1 MRLPNALL
9 PFALLAPLLAAQ
21 APTAGALPAL
31 LTRVRA
37 IRDATDFRASGRLVS
52 VPASGQRKSYQLSM
66 RARSFAGV
74 LKLFCEIT
82 DPAPARVRLLLES
95 RPAGASAVRLGHAGD
110 PAPRELPFE
119 RWAESILATD
129 FNYEDLMESQFLWR
143 NQSLLD
149 ETTYGARACS
159 VLRSTPGPADRT
171 HYSSVTTWLDQTTDY
186 RVGGEDGQAL
196 RQGQGI
202 HLLRSAAI
210 ERSVVRQP
218 DRVPLQRP
226 TRIVP
231 ADRLPRLGKSE
242 PGRACIRS
250 RLAHPAMTMRTSLDT
265 PARIGP
271 DCWSDLHRGSDLR

>member
-129 FNYEDLMESQFLWR
+129 FNYEDPMESQFLWR

-186 RVGGEDGQAL
+186 PVRVEKTVRLSGKVKEFIYYGL
-196 RQGQGI
+196 RQSKGVWSASQIECRSKGQPGSS
-202 HLLRSAAI
+202 LL
-210 ERSVVRQP
+210 
-218 DRVPLQRP
+218 
-226 TRIVP
+226 IV
-231 ADRLPRLGKSE
+231 S
-242 PGRACIRS
+242 
-250 RLAHPAMTMRTSLDT
+250 
-265 PARIGP
+265 
-271 DCWSDLHRGSDLR
+271 RGSEKANLAERAFDPALLIRP